1 MFTTL
6 LAAANPVW
14 GKIDPP
20 KYANITLGEIIKWGL
35 QIFFVV
41 LALFTLYNM
50 LMGAMS
56 WITSNGVEDK
66 LKAARE
72 QIMHAIVGMI
82 IAIFVLVVWGILASN
97 MLGLIK
103 TTQNGQWLLC
113 LPTIT
118 GSTCK

>member
-1 MFTTL
+1 MLPTPTS
-6 LAAANPVW
+6 AVW

-56 WITSNGVEDK
+56 WITSNGVEEK

-72 QIMHAIVGMI
+72 QIMHAVVGLI
-82 IAIFVLVVWGILASN
+82 IAIFVLVVWGVLASN
-97 MLGLIK
+97 MLGLVK
-103 TTQNGQWLLC
+103 TTNDGQWLLC
-113 LPTIT
+113 LPTIN